1 MRLRSHDGG
10 RIFDRQKKF
19 DRTLRSQGGHEIFSL
34 CSRGILNGRRLN
46 IRPLQV
52 IPKRMNFQPIENS
65 CSPLERKAKTR
76 AKLNELNLV
85 LS

>member
-1 MRLRSHDGG
+1 MRLRSLDGG

-46 IRPLQV
+46 IRPV
-52 IPKRMNFQPIENS
+52 KI
-65 CSPLERKAKTR
+65 
-76 AKLNELNLV
+76 V
-85 LS
+85 LY

>member
-1 MRLRSHDGG
+1 MRLRSHGGG

-46 IRPLQV
+46 IRRLQV
-52 IPKRMNFQPIENS
+52 VPY
-65 CSPLERKAKTR
+65 
-76 AKLNELNLV
+76 
-85 LS
+85 